1 MSTILEAL
9 KKSEQERKLNKLPTL
24 SDMPAP
30 QEQARWPHWVILGLI
45 VLSVALLV
53 IVFSLWQGSG
63 LTGSPQNAQSQGS
76 LSQGNA
82 IVVDNDSVG
91 EGATSAI
98 VNDDII
104 VNVVSFSE
112 QANQRFVMINGKMF
126 RENDFIKT
134 GLKVVEI
141 KPDSVILNQ
150 RGKRMELQP

>member
-9 KKSEQERKLNKLPTL
+9 KKSEQERKLHKLPTL

-53 IVFSLWQGSG
+53 VVFSLWQNSELLGN
-63 LTGSPQNAQSQGS
+63 PQSSQSKDS
-76 LSQGNA
+76 LSQINS
-82 IVVDNDSVG
+82 IVVDNESVSADS
-91 EGATSAI
+91 I
-98 VNDDII
+98 VDDEII
-104 VNVVSFSE
+104 VNVVSYSE
-112 QANQRFVMINGKMF
+112 QAEQRFVMVNGKLF

-141 KPDSVILNQ
+141 KPDSVILNK
-150 RGKRMELQP
+150 RGKRIELQP